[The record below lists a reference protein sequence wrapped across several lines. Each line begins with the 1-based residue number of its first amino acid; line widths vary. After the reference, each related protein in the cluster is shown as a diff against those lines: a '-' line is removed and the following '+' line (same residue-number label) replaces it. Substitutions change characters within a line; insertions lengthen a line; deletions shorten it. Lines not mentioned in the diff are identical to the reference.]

1 MSHKGKMSRGA
12 RFLNRENN
20 PVSIQKDV
28 EYFLANTKEETK
40 EEVKVEEVKEV
51 KKEEKKSQK

>member
-28 EYFLANTKEETK
+28 QYFLANTKEETK
-40 EEVKVEEVKEV
+40 EEVKVKEV

>member
-28 EYFLANTKEETK
+28 QYFLENSKPK
-40 EEVKVEEVKEV
+40 EEVKVKKV
-51 KKEEKKSQK
+51 KEEKEKDE